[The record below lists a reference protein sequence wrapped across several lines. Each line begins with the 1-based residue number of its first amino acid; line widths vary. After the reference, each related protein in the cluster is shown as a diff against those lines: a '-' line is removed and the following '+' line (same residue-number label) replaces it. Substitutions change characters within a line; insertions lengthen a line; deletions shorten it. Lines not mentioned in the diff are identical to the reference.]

1 MRGAIEFASFAVSA
15 YDTAT
20 SVTDNV
26 ERISDLGARAS
37 RGLSGTL
44 RGGVKL
50 HRAAET
56 ARGRAQVHSAGEIVH
71 GDGDRLRA
79 LAQLETD
86 WLAFGR
92 DVAAAAAAPDAPAPL
107 VSWASANVVP
117 TIAEWEV
124 FRSNE
129 SAGWSTRFATSW
141 DAFEGWLL
149 RLRRLRELARL
160 SGVILT
166 SPEPIDLPKTI
177 WQKGEHG
184 SGGEASTLWTML
196 KLVVYA
202 AVGITGVVTLYAVAR
217 DVKGGLSAS
226 TPAESDEPREARG
239 AEPREARGG

>member
-1 MRGAIEFASFAVSA
+1 MRGAIGFALAT

-20 SVTDNV
+20 TVTDNV
-26 ERISDLGARAS
+26 ERITDLGARAS
-37 RGLSGTL
+37 RGFAGTM

-50 HRAAET
+50 HRTAEA
-56 ARGRAQVHSAGEIVH
+56 ARGRAHVHSGGEIVH
-71 GDGDRLRA
+71 GDGDRVRA

-92 DVAAAAAAPDAPAPL
+92 DVATAAAAPL

-117 TIAEWEV
+117 AIAEWEV
-124 FRSNE
+124 FRGNE
-129 SAGWSTRFATSW
+129 ASGWATRFATSW

-160 SGVILT
+160 AGVTMT

-202 AVGITGVVTLYAVAR
+202 AVAVTGVVTLYAVAR
-217 DVKGGLSAS
+217 DVKGGLSKPAL
-226 TPAESDEPREARG
+226 AESEIETDPHTMSERAP
-239 AEPREARGG
+239 